1 MELPRRDLQYST
13 AALNRLVRDQ
23 LHITSS
29 NDVSIPIIGL
39 EANHLQFQTFTQWG
53 E

>member
-13 AALNRLVRDQ
+13 AALNRIVRDR
-23 LHITSS
+23 LHNTSS
-29 NDVSIPIIGL
+29 NDVPIPIIGL
-39 EANHLQFQTFTQWG
+39 EANHLDFQAFTQWD